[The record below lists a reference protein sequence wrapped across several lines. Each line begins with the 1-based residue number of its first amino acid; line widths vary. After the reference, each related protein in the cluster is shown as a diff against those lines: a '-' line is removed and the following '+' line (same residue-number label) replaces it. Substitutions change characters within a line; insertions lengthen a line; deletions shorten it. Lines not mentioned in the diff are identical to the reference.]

1 MGIDWRVISFRGAEK
16 DKVIVWME
24 MKDKCVVMKRGRRGI
39 LSKHCSS
46 SLLVSGKCREK
57 AGQILQKSSS
67 PVSHPAQKFCV
78 GWREGLITEMLKLR
92 NVLHGA
98 GFGLL
103 VGGQIKLFQLRFAPT
118 QVRCGW
124 RAGVQ
129 AGGDGDYQIGKEWQ
143 GIR

>member
-1 MGIDWRVISFRGAEK
+1 MGIDWRGISFQGGGK
-16 DKVIVWME
+16 KKKIVLVGV
-24 MKDKCVVMKRGRRGI
+24 KKKRVV
-39 LSKHCSS
+39 SKGGGGGDFRKNCFS
-46 SLLVSGKCREK
+46 SLLVWGKGREK
-57 AGQILQKSSS
+57 AGQIMQKSSS

-78 GWREGLITEMLKLR
+78 GWRECLITEMLKLR

-124 RAGVQ
+124 RRGVQ
-129 AGGDGDYQIGKEWQ
+129 AGEDGDDQIGK
-143 GIR
+143 